1 MDENNKPVINL
12 EATAANIKEFRLR
25 KGYSV
30 RDLQKIF
37 GFSSVEAI
45 YGWEKGKYLPSID
58 NLIILASICILTRD
72 LKNLK
77 LFCRIIRS
85 LRI

>member
-12 EATAANIKEFRLR
+12 EATAANIKNFRLR

-58 NLIILASICILTRD
+58 NLIILASIYGVSVD
-72 LKNLK
+72 D
-77 LFCRIIRS
+77 II
-85 LRI
+85 IKM